1 MLNDRTDGAV
11 EIEILVNRRHQR
23 RDAVRQFAEN
33 AELVLRQILLVQ
45 AVFRND
51 QILQKRAVKEEKLS
65 VADLRTPFLVVKVER
80 EKTYLRV
87 KRPALGIGI
96 VFIDIGVVLRT
107 LLMKRGA
114 RAEICCEP
122 LQKRRLSCAYGTAD
136 RNVLHIRPP
145 PSLEQNVLRQ
155 LTLILQHPAGGSKM
169 QNC

>member
-1 MLNDRTDGAV
+1 MLDDRADGAV
-11 EIEILVNRRHQR
+11 EIEILVDRRHQR
-23 RDAVRQFAEN
+23 RDAVRQLAEN
-33 AELVLRQILLVQ
+33 IEFVLRQILLVQ
-45 AVFRND
+45 AVFRDD
-51 QILQKRAVKEEKLS
+51 QIFQKRAVKEEKLG
-65 VADLRTPFLVVKVER
+65 VADLRPPLLVVKIQR
-80 EKTYLRV
+80 EEAHLRV
-87 KRPALGIGI
+87 KRPAFGIGI
-96 VFIDIGVVLRT
+96 VFIDIGVVLRA

>member
-1 MLNDRTDGAV
+1 MPCA
-11 EIEILVNRRHQR
+11 
-23 RDAVRQFAEN
+23 QFAEN

-107 LLMKRGA
+107 LLMKQR
-114 RAEICCEP
+114 RA
-122 LQKRRLSCAYGTAD
+122 G
-136 RNVLHIRPP
+136 RNML
-145 PSLEQNVLRQ
+145 
-155 LTLILQHPAGGSKM
+155 
-169 QNC
+169 